1 MTQLLVQCDQLHS
14 ERVWIHNK
22 LYYFQRI
29 KMKIKPIFLN
39 STPWADN
46 QHFSKNIVMYK
57 SFYHRWTN
65 V

>member
-46 QHFSKNIVMYK
+46 QHFSRI
-57 SFYHRWTN
+57 
-65 V
+65 

>member
-29 KMKIKPIFLN
+29 KMKIEYSYVQELLSQVNKCVTVN
-39 STPWADN
+39 SHTW
-46 QHFSKNIVMYK
+46 K
-57 SFYHRWTN
+57 
-65 V
+65 